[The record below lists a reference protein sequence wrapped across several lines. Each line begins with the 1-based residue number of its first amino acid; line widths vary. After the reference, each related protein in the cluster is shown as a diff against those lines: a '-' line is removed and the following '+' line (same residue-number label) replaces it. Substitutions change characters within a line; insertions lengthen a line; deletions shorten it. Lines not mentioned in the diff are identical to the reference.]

1 MKKLVTK
8 KAEIKDE
15 KKTKERI
22 IDNKIKKATKDD
34 EKNGKLDKKKVDYY
48 CGITEGGR
56 DVRSSKT

>member
-1 MKKLVTK
+1 VKKLVTK